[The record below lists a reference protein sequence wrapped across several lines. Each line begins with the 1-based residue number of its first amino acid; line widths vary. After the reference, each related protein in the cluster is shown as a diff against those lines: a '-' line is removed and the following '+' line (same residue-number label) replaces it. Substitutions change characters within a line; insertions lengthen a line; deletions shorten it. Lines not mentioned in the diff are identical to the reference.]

1 MRVFTQS
8 PDRAAMP
15 CEFVRLGSKV
25 FDAEGN
31 FRQKANVRV
40 EPDAKPLTVDAAS
53 LYIDRNCTL
62 PMLGQLQH

>member
-8 PDRAAMP
+8 PGRAAMS

-25 FDAEGN
+25 CDADGK
-31 FRQKANVRV
+31 FHQKANVRV
-40 EPDAKPLTVDAAS
+40 EPDAQLLAVDAAR
-53 LYIDRNCTL
+53 LYLDRNCTL